1 MGCLRNLPRS
11 RAVQEEVLQEGYLSY
26 PSSPTRSPSAPSS
39 REQDECDNLLVP
51 VCASMSTIAY
61 ASFRMEPQY
70 MIAGQSAGSAAALAI
85 QTNSKNPSPGP

>member
-1 MGCLRNLPRS
+1 
-11 RAVQEEVLQEGYLSY
+11 
-26 PSSPTRSPSAPSS
+26 
-39 REQDECDNLLVP
+39 
-51 VCASMSTIAY
+51 MSTIAY